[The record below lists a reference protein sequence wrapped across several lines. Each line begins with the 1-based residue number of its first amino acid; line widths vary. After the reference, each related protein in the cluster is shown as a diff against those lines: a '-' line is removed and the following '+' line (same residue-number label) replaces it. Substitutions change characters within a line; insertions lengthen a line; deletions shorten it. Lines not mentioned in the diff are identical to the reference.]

1 MIIAW
6 DPGEKNI
13 GCAMFSY
20 DEKERKANL
29 LFKRILDRANMYG
42 VLELAEKMLAGNE
55 NVKHTF
61 VIENFRIDPNN
72 VANRNVGRGGRSS
85 AMFQW
90 SEVETAQVIGTLRYA
105 AHRMNQS
112 DVVMQEPTILAM
124 GRKWCDFKVP
134 KGHIPDDISAYI
146 HGLHYMIKFGLI
158 DSPDDVIRN
167 GQTKLG

>member
-20 DEKERKANL
+20 NEEARTANL
-29 LFKRILDRANMYG
+29 MFKRILTRDTMYK
-42 VLELAEKMLAGNE
+42 VLELAEGMLLNE
-55 NVKHTF
+55 NQRHTF

-72 VANRNVGRGGRSS
+72 VANRNPRGRSS

-90 SEVETAQVIGTLRYA
+90 SEVETSQVIGALRYA
-105 AHRMNQS
+105 AFRMNQS
-112 DVVMQEPTILAM
+112 DVVMQEPGILAM

-134 KGHIPDDISAYI
+134 KGHIPDDVSAYI
-146 HGLHYMIKFGLI
+146 HGLHYMMKYGLI
-158 DSPDDVIRN
+158 NSTDDVIRE
-167 GQTKLG
+167 GQTRLS